1 MQGGEVMAKA
11 YKCSNC
17 GEVLVLG
24 ESLFRRQFKVF
35 CPKCKKMATFNIKEL
50 K

>member
-1 MQGGEVMAKA
+1 MAKA

-24 ESLFRRQFKVF
+24 ESLFGIRFKIF
-35 CPKCKKMATFNIKEL
+35 CPNCKKMVWFNPKKDEA
-50 K
+50 

>member
-1 MQGGEVMAKA
+1 MARA

-24 ESLFRRQFKVF
+24 ETLFGTRFKVF
-35 CPKCKKMATFNIKEL
+35 CPKCKKMSIFNSKEA

>member
-1 MQGGEVMAKA
+1 MAKA

-24 ESLFRRQFKVF
+24 ESLFGRLFKMF
-35 CPKCKKMATFNIKEL
+35 CPKCRKMAIFNRKEA

>member
-1 MQGGEVMAKA
+1 MAKA
-11 YKCSNC
+11 YKCNNC
-17 GEVLVLG
+17 GEVLVLD

-35 CPKCKKMATFNIKEL
+35 CPKCKKMATFKIKEL

>member
-1 MQGGEVMAKA
+1 MAKA

-24 ESLFRRQFKVF
+24 ESLFGKQLKVF
-35 CPKCKKMATFNIKEL
+35 CPKCKKMVWFNPKKDEA
-50 K
+50 

>member
-1 MQGGEVMAKA
+1 MAKG

-17 GEVLVLG
+17 GEVLILG
-24 ESLFRRQFKVF
+24 ESLFGGQFKVF
-35 CPKCKKMATFNIKEL
+35 CPKCKKMVTFNIKEL

>member
-1 MQGGEVMAKA
+1 MARA
-11 YKCSNC
+11 YKCSHC

-24 ESLFRRQFKVF
+24 ESLFGMRFKVF
-35 CPKCKKMATFNIKEL
+35 CPKCKKMAIFNSKEAT

>member
-1 MQGGEVMAKA
+1 MAKL

-24 ESLFRRQFKVF
+24 ESLFGRKFNVF
-35 CPKCKKMATFNIKEL
+35 CPKCKKMATFNIKEI
-50 K
+50 